1 MNVNAYK
8 TLACCLLFS
17 AACPLAHSAPV
28 EAWGRVNMHGAII
41 ETACAIDTLS
51 RDQTIEMGTLPL
63 SQIARDGRGL
73 PQLFAVQLVR
83 CSLIRHNASLSNW
96 RHFKI
101 TFDGRNDAG
110 LFAVDGQA
118 KGVALEI
125 IDDKGNVALPGS
137 PLPASRILAGDMR
150 LNYSLRLVS
159 NQQVLHPGNYTSALR
174 FKMDYY

>member
-1 MNVNAYK
+1 MNISANKSLIY
-8 TLACCLLFS
+8 CLLFS
-17 AACPLAHSAPV
+17 FASPLAYSAPV
-28 EAWGRVNMHGAII
+28 EAWGRVNMQGAII

-73 PQLFAVQLVR
+73 PRLFTVHLVR
-83 CSLIRHNASLSNW
+83 CSLIRPNASLSNW

-101 TFDGRNDAG
+101 TFDGRNDSG

-118 KGVALEI
+118 KGVAIEI
-125 IDDKGNVALPGS
+125 IDDNGNVALPGS

-159 NQQVLHPGNYTSALR
+159 NQQVLRPGNYTSALR